1 MENDIVTLIKQ
12 PTKELKSNL
21 TYKEHSAM
29 EELAK
34 RKILIITNID
44 KGGMV
49 VIIDIEG
56 YIKKANRQ
64 LSDKISYKQ
73 LIREPRLQYNRMV
86 KQWIDGQKQKIT
98 S

>member
-12 PTKELKSNL
+12 PTKELKPNL
-21 TYKEHSAM
+21 TY
-29 EELAK
+29 ELEK
-34 RKILIITNID
+34 GKILIITNTD

-49 VIIDIEG
+49 VIVNIEG

-73 LIREPRLQYNRMV
+73 
-86 KQWIDGQKQKIT
+86 
-98 S
+98 